1 MSCPPCN
8 RNCRQGRD
16 CPAVKPVAPDEDDP
30 FAIWVGLRN
39 AIAITAGLAVLVLG
53 GYELLRRVL
62 S

>member
-1 MSCPPCN
+1 MSCPPCKAPGLCDHGE
-8 RNCRQGRD
+8 R
-16 CPAVKPVAPDEDDP
+16 CPLTDDDDSLGL
-30 FAIWVGLRN
+30 WVGLRN